1 MKKRWMVWGA
11 VFSVFAALAGC
22 SGGALIRDSGTSGR
36 AFLAGG
42 EQAGAES
49 GSGASGQN
57 GSGTGKGAE
66 KRADAP
72 QQPEGLSEP
81 FAEPPA
87 LLTSV
92 GQSAD
97 YEIIKT
103 MLDKNGIAY
112 EKNSL
117 AASGDLGDAK
127 TLVLAVGG
135 SSKGLGAAGVDA
147 NAELKRVEE
156 LVGAADEKGLSILAV
171 HIGGEARRGDLSDQF
186 IAPSFE
192 KADYALV
199 VADGDKDGLMA
210 GLAAEKG
217 IPIDVVT
224 SMAEAVPKLGAAFKQ
239 E

>member
-1 MKKRWMVWGA
+1 MKKRWMVWA
-11 VFSVFAALAGC
+11 AMFSVSAALAGC
-22 SGGALIRDSGTSGR
+22 SGGVLIRDRKTSGQ
-36 AFLAGG
+36 AAQAGRG
-42 EQAGAES
+42 TAGAENGSGGSGRDEKKQAGA
-49 GSGASGQN
+49 AQM
-57 GSGTGKGAE
+57 
-66 KRADAP
+66 
-72 QQPEGLSEP
+72 PEGLSEP
-81 FAEPPA
+81 LAEPPA

-103 MLDKNGIAY
+103 MLDKNEIAY

-117 AASGDLGDAK
+117 ATSGDLGDAK

-135 SSKGLGAAGVDA
+135 SSKGLGAAGIDA

-156 LVGAADEKGLSILAV
+156 LIGAADEKGLAILAV

-210 GLAAEKG
+210 GLAAEKS
-217 IPIDVVT
+217 IPIDIVD
-224 SMAEAVPKLGAAFKQ
+224 SMAEAVPKLGAAFIQ